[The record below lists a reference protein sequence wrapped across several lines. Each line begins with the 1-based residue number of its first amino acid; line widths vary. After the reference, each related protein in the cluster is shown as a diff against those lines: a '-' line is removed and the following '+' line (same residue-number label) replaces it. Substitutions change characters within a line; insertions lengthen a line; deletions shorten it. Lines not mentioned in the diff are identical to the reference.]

1 MGIQLFYLK
10 VMASKKLELLSKKM
24 RKLDICM
31 LTTAGARGS
40 LTSRP
45 MSNNGDVKYDGNSYF
60 FTYRKSHVVSEIKRN
75 AQVHLGFEGNN
86 NLFISVSGKAT
97 PVTSKAVMKK
107 HWIDQ
112 LKQWFEEGVDT
123 PGIIMIHVKAT
134 RIRYWEKSKEADIR
148 IK

>member
-1 MGIQLFYLK
+1 MRIELFPLK
-10 VMASKKLELLSKKM
+10 VMASNKLNLLSKKM

-31 LTTAGARGS
+31 LTTANTRGS

-60 FTYRKSHVVSEIKRN
+60 FTYRKSHIVREIKSN
-75 AQVHLGFEGNN
+75 PQVHLGFEGNN
-86 NLFISVSGKAT
+86 HLFISVSGKANL
-97 PVTSKAVMKK
+97 VTSKIVMKK

-112 LKQWFEEGVDT
+112 LKQWFERGIDT

-134 RIRYWEKSKEADIR
+134 RIRYWEKNKQEDIR